1 MHSEFEA
8 IYNSLYESAQQL
20 VIDCL
25 RLKKKKIKECV
36 NEKALSEMG
45 GASLL
50 FRKKQDEESDIGE
63 EYLRIHLGRIP
74 PEFY

>member
-1 MHSEFEA
+1 
-8 IYNSLYESAQQL
+8 
-20 VIDCL
+20 
-25 RLKKKKIKECV
+25 
-36 NEKALSEMG
+36 MG

-50 FRKKQDEESDIGE
+50 FQNKKDEESDIGE